1 MYQAS
6 AMAIGVLISF
16 MLLANGA
23 LQTAFG
29 ATLALL
35 IMHATGTAAMLAI
48 LLLKRAA
55 LKNLA
60 TVSPYLYFSGALG
73 VVLVFLNNKTVAA
86 IGLTMTI
93 AFGVIGQLIVSSV
106 IDHYGVFGL
115 EKRPGN
121 PKKIAGLALIL
132 AGVLTMAWPRG

>member
-1 MYQAS
+1 MYPAS

-29 ATLALL
+29 ATVSLV
-35 IMHATGTAAMLAI
+35 IIHATGTAAMLAV
-48 LLLKRAA
+48 LLIKRAS
-55 LKNLA
+55 LKNLD
-60 TVSPYLYFSGALG
+60 TVSPYLYFAGALG
-73 VVLVFLNNKTVAA
+73 VVLVFLNNKTVAS

-106 IDHYGVFGL
+106 IDHYGIFGL

-132 AGVLTMAWPRG
+132 SGVLTMAWSKG

>member
-29 ATLALL
+29 ATLSLL
-35 IMHATGTAAMLAI
+35 IVHAMETAAMLAI
-48 LLLKRAA
+48 LVIKRAA
-55 LKNLA
+55 LKNLD

-73 VVLVFLNNKTVAA
+73 VVLVFLNNKTVAS

>member
-16 MLLANGA
+16 MLMANGA
-23 LQTAFG
+23 LQIAFG
-29 ATLALL
+29 PTVSLV
-35 IMHATGTAAMLAI
+35 IIHATGTAAMVAF
-48 LLLKRAA
+48 LLIIRAS
-55 LKNLA
+55 LKNLD
-60 TVSPYLYFSGALG
+60 TVPPYLYLAGALG
-73 VVLVFLNNKTVAA
+73 VVLVFLNTKTVAS

-106 IDHYGVFGL
+106 IDHYGIFGL

-121 PKKIAGLALIL
+121 PKKLAGLALIL
-132 AGVLTMAWPRG
+132 SGVFIMAWPKG

>member
-16 MLLANGA
+16 MLMANGA
-23 LQTAFG
+23 LQVAFG
-29 ATLALL
+29 PTVSLV
-35 IMHATGTAAMLAI
+35 IIHATGTAAMVAF
-48 LLLKRAA
+48 LLIKRAS
-55 LKNLA
+55 LKNLD
-60 TVSPYLYFSGALG
+60 TVPPYLYLAGALG
-73 VVLVFLNNKTVAA
+73 VVLVFLNNKTVAS

-106 IDHYGVFGL
+106 IDHYGIFGL

-132 AGVLTMAWPRG
+132 AGVFIMAWPKG

>member
-16 MLLANGA
+16 MLMANGA
-23 LQTAFG
+23 LQIAFG
-29 ATLALL
+29 PTVSLV
-35 IMHATGTAAMLAI
+35 IIHATGTAAMVAF
-48 LLLKRAA
+48 LLIKRAS
-55 LKNLA
+55 LKNLD
-60 TVSPYLYFSGALG
+60 TVPPYLYLAGALG
-73 VVLVFLNNKTVAA
+73 VVLVFLNNKTVAS

-106 IDHYGVFGL
+106 IDHYGIFGL

-121 PKKIAGLALIL
+121 PKKLAGLALIL
-132 AGVLTMAWPRG
+132 SGVFIMAWPKG

>member
-16 MLLANGA
+16 MLMANGA
-23 LQTAFG
+23 LQIAFG
-29 ATLALL
+29 PMVSLV
-35 IMHATGTAAMLAI
+35 IIHATGTAAMIAI
-48 LLLKRAA
+48 LMIKRAS
-55 LKNLA
+55 LKNLD
-60 TVSPYLYFSGALG
+60 TVPPYLYSAGALG

-106 IDHYGVFGL
+106 IDHYGIFGL
-115 EKRPGN
+115 EKRPGT
-121 PKKIAGLALIL
+121 PKKIIGLALIL
-132 AGVLTMAWPRG
+132 SGVLTMAWPRG